1 MAFVST
7 DSFPAGTDRL
17 RQWPSVQR
25 LLASVDGSRHWETA
39 VIVGSLASGQ
49 ADAMS
54 DVDVFILVE
63 TGAFAGAWEHR
74 HELHGG
80 SVVACW
86 DTGVDGVASAGHKW
100 LTCDLVYFDCKVAEP
115 EEVTLAEPFVV
126 AVGREELLARIET
139 EPLPQKR
146 ERTWRCDGPKPVA
159 VAYAELKDAVRSL
172 LRSP

>member
-1 MAFVST
+1 MST
-7 DSFPAGTDRL
+7 HSLPAGTDQL
-17 RQWPSVQR
+17 RQWPSLQR
-25 LLASVDGSRHWETA
+25 LLASVDGSRHWQTA

-63 TGAFAGAWEHR
+63 SGAFAGTWEHR
-74 HELHGG
+74 HELHGR

-86 DTGVDGVASAGHKW
+86 DTGVDRVASGGHKW

-115 EEVTLAEPFVV
+115 EAVTLAGPFVV
-126 AVGREELLARIET
+126 AVGRENLLAGIERR
-139 EPLPQKR
+139 PLPQKR
-146 ERTWRCDGPKPVA
+146 ERTWRSDGPKPVA